1 MKTEKLY
8 LASTGKEV
16 KVGDQIKGHF
26 CKDGITSV
34 IVITLTDAI
43 IPMLK
48 TAGILVT
55 TSPKTKESCTTLM
68 PDIIQSIANRM
79 GWKPQ
84 KVEGYLN
91 AIDAMMPMAAFNII
105 LREVAIILDQKYP
118 DHINKS
124 EKIFCI
130 SPLDGR
136 IHEVCKAH
144 IKNYRNFAAFRS
156 IEDAKLACSLLREPL
171 KEMFKSGE

>member
-8 LASTGKEV
+8 LASTGREV
-16 KVGDQIKGHF
+16 TVGDQIRGHF

-34 IVITLTDAI
+34 FVITLSDAI
-43 IPMLK
+43 IPILK
-48 TAGILVT
+48 AEGILVT
-55 TSPKTKESCTTLM
+55 TPPKTKMLSTPLM
-68 PDIIQSIANRM
+68 PSIIQRIANRT

-84 KVEGYLN
+84 KVEGCLN
-91 AIDAMMPMAAFNII
+91 AVSTMMPTAAFNII
-105 LREVAIILDQKYP
+105 LREVAVMLDQKYP

-124 EKIFCI
+124 ERIFCI

-144 IKNYRNFAAFRS
+144 IKNYKNFAAFRS

-171 KEMFKSGE
+171 KKLFTSGE

>member
-16 KVGDQIKGHF
+16 TCGDQIMSHL

-34 IVITLTDAI
+34 ITITISEAVIPL
-43 IPMLK
+43 LK
-48 TAGILVT
+48 DMGVLVT
-55 TSPKTKESCTTLM
+55 TPSRNTSPTISKVIDRLA
-68 PDIIQSIANRM
+68 DRL
-79 GWKPQ
+79 GWKPK

-91 AIDAMMPMAAFNII
+91 GISEIMPMAVFNTVI
-105 LREVAIILDQKYP
+105 REIAIMLDEKYP

-124 EKIFCI
+124 EKIYCI

-144 IKNYRNFAAFRS
+144 IKNYRNFAAFRT
-156 IEDAKLACSLLREPL
+156 IEDAKLACSILREPL
-171 KEMFKSGE
+171 KEMFKSGK

>member
-8 LASTGKEV
+8 LADTGEEV
-16 KVGDQIKGHF
+16 TVGDLIRGSF

-34 IVITLTDAI
+34 IVFTLSDAI

-48 TAGILVT
+48 AEGLLVT
-55 TSPKTKESCTTLM
+55 TPPKTKKSDAPSM
-68 PDIIQSIANRM
+68 SDVIQRIANRI

-84 KVEGYLN
+84 KVEDYLN
-91 AIDAMMPMAAFNII
+91 AIYTMMPMAAFNLV
-105 LREVAIILDQKYP
+105 LREIAIMIDQKYP

-156 IEDAKLACSLLREPL
+156 IEDAKLACNLLRGHL

>member
-8 LASTGKEV
+8 LASTGREV
-16 KVGDQIKGHF
+16 KIGDQIQGHF
-26 CKDGITSV
+26 CRDGITSMTL
-34 IVITLTDAI
+34 ITISDAV

-48 TAGILVT
+48 AAGILVT
-55 TSPKTKESCTTLM
+55 TPPKNSVPTVSAVIERL
-68 PDIIQSIANRM
+68 ANRL

-84 KVEGYLN
+84 KVESYLN
-91 AIDAMMPMAAFNII
+91 GVAEIMPMAAFNMV
-105 LREVAIILDQKYP
+105 LREVAIMLDEKYP

-124 EKIFCI
+124 ERIYCI

-136 IHEVCKAH
+136 IHEVCKGH

-156 IEDAKLACSLLREPL
+156 IDDAKLACGILREPL
-171 KEMFKSGE
+171 KEMFKSGK

>member
-8 LASTGKEV
+8 LAKTGKEV
-16 KVGDQIKGHF
+16 TVGDQIRDYVCKGN
-26 CKDGITSV
+26 TYSV
-34 IVITLTDAI
+34 IVATLNEET
-43 IPMLK
+43 IPLFK
-48 TAGILVT
+48 AAGILVT
-55 TSPKTKESCTTLM
+55 TPPKTKMSDAPSM
-68 PDIIQSIANRM
+68 SGVIQRIADRI

-84 KVEGYLN
+84 KVEGYLK
-91 AIDAMMPMAAFNII
+91 AIATMMPMAAFNIV
-105 LREVAIILDQKYP
+105 LREIAIMLDQKYP
-118 DHINKS
+118 DHINES

-136 IHEVCKAH
+136 IHEICTAH

>member
-8 LASTGKEV
+8 LASTGREV
-16 KVGDQIKGHF
+16 KPGDQIRGHF

-34 IVITLTDAI
+34 TVITINDAV

-48 TAGILVT
+48 AAGILVT
-55 TSPKTKESCTTLM
+55 TPPKDCVPTVSTVTERF
-68 PDIIQSIANRM
+68 ANRM

-84 KVEGYLN
+84 KVENYLN
-91 AIDAMMPMAAFNII
+91 SVAEIMPMAAFNMV
-105 LREVAIILDQKYP
+105 LREVAVMLDEKYP

-124 EKIFCI
+124 EKIYCI

-144 IKNYRNFAAFRS
+144 IKNYRNFAAFRT
-156 IEDAKLACSLLREPL
+156 IEDAKLACSILREPL
-171 KEMFKSGE
+171 KDMFKSGK

>member
-1 MKTEKLY
+1 MKNEKLF
-8 LASTGKEV
+8 LASTGREV
-16 KVGDQIKGHF
+16 KPGDQIRGHF

-34 IVITLTDAI
+34 TVITISDAT
-43 IPMLK
+43 IPLLK
-48 TAGILVT
+48 QSGILVT
-55 TSPKTKESCTTLM
+55 TPTASAVPTVSNAIER
-68 PDIIQSIANRM
+68 IANRL

-91 AIDAMMPMAAFNII
+91 NVATMMPMAAFNMVA
-105 LREVAIILDQKYP
+105 REIAIMLDEKYP

-124 EKIFCI
+124 EKIYCI

-136 IHEVCKAH
+136 IHEVCKGH

-156 IEDAKLACSLLREPL
+156 IEDAKIACSILREPL
-171 KEMFKSGE
+171 KEMFKSGK

>member
-8 LASTGKEV
+8 LASTGREV
-16 KVGDQIKGHF
+16 KLGDQIRGHF

-34 IVITLTDAI
+34 TVITISDAV

-48 TAGILVT
+48 AAGILVT
-55 TSPKTKESCTTLM
+55 TPPKDRVPTVSTVIERL
-68 PDIIQSIANRM
+68 ANRM

-84 KVEGYLN
+84 KVESYLN
-91 AIDAMMPMAAFNII
+91 GAAEIMPMAAFNII
-105 LREVAIILDQKYP
+105 LREVAVMLDEKYLG
-118 DHINKS
+118 HINNS
-124 EKIFCI
+124 EKIYCI

-144 IKNYRNFAAFRS
+144 IKNYRNFAAFRT
-156 IEDAKLACSLLREPL
+156 IEDAKLACNILRGPL
-171 KEMFKSGE
+171 KEMFKSGNE

>member
-8 LASTGKEV
+8 LADTGEEV
-16 KVGDQIKGHF
+16 TVGDKIKNSF

-34 IVITLTDAI
+34 IVFTLSDAI

-48 TAGILVT
+48 AEGILVT
-55 TSPKTKESCTTLM
+55 TPPKTKMSDAPSM
-68 PDIIQSIANRM
+68 SDVIQRIANRI

-84 KVEGYLN
+84 KVENYLN
-91 AIDAMMPMAAFNII
+91 AIDTMMPMAAFNLV
-105 LREVAIILDQKYP
+105 LREIAIMIDQKYP

-156 IEDAKLACSLLREPL
+156 IEDAKLACNLLREHL